1 MEWGPPRVRLSVP
14 PQYGVHL
21 LAWGA
26 DPAGE
31 WWALVAWERYM
42 ARGFEAPTHVW
53 CSAWTNRAHVDQ
65 VDAEDYSR
73 VPRVR
78 LDDDRRWW
86 PSPPASRPGYNGV
99 LEADTALDPP
109 GTAGATRGS
118 ARGDDTTPARPT

>member
-1 MEWGPPRVRLSVP
+1 MFYSGLVEWGPPRVRLSVP
-14 PQYGVHL
+14 PQYGGVHL

-65 VDAEDYSR
+65 VDTEDYSR
-73 VPRVR
+73 VPRAR
-78 LDDDRRWW
+78 LDADRRWW
-86 PSPPASRPGYNGV
+86 PSPPASRPGYYGV
-99 LEADTALDPP
+99 LETDTTLDPP
-109 GTAGATRGS
+109 V
-118 ARGDDTTPARPT
+118 DI